1 MVTNWVHFVNSSY
14 FIMIAIN
21 LVRRMESKTCQEL
34 AELAKL
40 STKSIQTQSISRFVK
55 KIAVH
60 CLNFQ
65 KLKLNFE
72 IKLIF

>member
-34 AELAKL
+34 ARLEKL
-40 STKSIQTQSISRFVK
+40 GYIKYTNPKHKFVLRK
-55 KIAVH
+55 VTMTIVIGPQ
-60 CLNFQ
+60 FT
-65 KLKLNFE
+65 
-72 IKLIF
+72 